1 MVVLKNCGPEI
12 SYILAKLF
20 GIGLKNLI
28 FQIAGRSHLW
38 SLYLRMLGET
48 SVAKNYCPVV
58 SRLSAVSKVFEKL
71 VNNRIADHLK
81 KCFLLSNMVLGLLDH
96 LQTFWQL
103 YLTELLGLLTDL
115 GLLKQWHAGFLHR
128 LKSYEIQFRY
138 LTLFRLFSVIDGFEC
153 FRMEIRHKN
162 IQLMLEFL
170 KAPFLVLNIP
180 TIT

>member
-1 MVVLKNCGPEI
+1 
-12 SYILAKLF
+12 
-20 GIGLKNLI
+20 
-28 FQIAGRSHLW
+28 
-38 SLYLRMLGET
+38 
-48 SVAKNYCPVV
+48 
-58 SRLSAVSKVFEKL
+58 
-71 VNNRIADHLK
+71 
-81 KCFLLSNMVLGLLDH
+81 MVLGLLDH

-128 LKSYEIQFRY
+128 LKSYEIQFKY

-180 TIT
+180 TITYDLSDIISSIAVYTDTTLYCRFNQTFDLW